1 MSKPHKY
8 SYCLT
13 LRLEPN
19 MESELENLAYN
30 SRYSKAYVIRR
41 AIRQTIADSYQH
53 DLQQNTFAIQGGA
66 R

>member
-1 MSKPHKY
+1 
-8 SYCLT
+8 
-13 LRLEPN
+13 

-30 SRYSKAYVIRR
+30 SRSSKAYVIRR